1 MPPALHVS
9 QHRLSFDWERWRPTG
24 LRLYLLIALAIE
36 SVMAM
41 CVLLKG
47 KAFAFV
53 DIGADT
59 FCAFVPL
66 QIAFGRQ
73 FRELGELTWSF
84 SLGLG
89 GYIGTLF
96 DPFWFLTAP
105 FPDSWQLGL
114 RLPLY
119 LVKLLLAGGFFYGYL
134 RLIGFRAALAVFGGL
149 GFAFSSYGTINAQWD
164 LLHGVELVQ
173 FSAFLFL
180 LEKYLCQRARWA
192 AIGAGIVVGLGNPFG
207 LYMFALLSLVYL
219 AARYFTAVERGKRIE
234 YLRLVCGF
242 GLWFLAGLLLT
253 APLLFPNLYYFL
265 ESPRVSGKYS
275 MLSTLLDTILSVNG
289 QGVMSAEIA
298 GLLDKSVL
306 GIGNAYGGW
315 GNYLE
320 GPGFYVGLLLLLCI
334 PQLLGPNATRRERWM
349 CIAGLVG
356 IALYFVFPALR
367 YAVYGFGHMAFRFST
382 VWISALI
389 LVLGLAG
396 FRRAFRSR
404 PWPAG
409 ALIGAGFVAGILSA
423 CAFLLTRVVNLQ
435 AAATVAGFLV
445 IYVVLLG
452 CREIFATKHAAL
464 RILLAV
470 FACELMLTALPPIL
484 ERDMVDADGT
494 SPGGM
499 FPGTYRDGTR
509 SALDVIAG
517 FEPDGSFYRVHKTYK
532 SVFLNDALVQ
542 DYHGIQSYFFHAS
555 SITRFIDRMG
565 LPRTIASPNT
575 IGEPGLDR
583 RGALDLLGV
592 RYFLS
597 RDRSLD
603 SAARLVHVAEVGG
616 IHIYRNEAAH
626 QLGTL
631 HDEVAS
637 EAVADRLP
645 PTERDAL
652 LLHTVLVDDPD
663 RIRAEI
669 ARRNG
674 NVVATDVADQLDF
687 RLHNDTRI
695 DATIRSSAAGVL
707 LLSFPFDSGWTAT
720 LDGEPVDLMRADYG
734 LTAMLVGPG
743 HHELAMRYVPPYR
756 GLGIWLCLLSM
767 LVIPIAYLVTRPVR
781 DSSREHGTLTLAPH

>member
-1 MPPALHVS
+1 MPPALHES
-9 QHRLSFDWERWRPTG
+9 LYRLLPDWERWRPRG

-36 SVMAM
+36 SVMAS

-66 QIAFGRQ
+66 QVAFGRQ
-73 FRELGELTWSF
+73 FRELHELTWSF

-96 DPFWFLTAP
+96 DPFWLLTAP
-105 FPDSWQLGL
+105 FPDATQLAL

-119 LVKLLLAGGFFYGYL
+119 LVKLLLAGGLFYGYL
-134 RLIGFRAALAVFGGL
+134 RLIGFRAAIAVFGGL

-192 AIGAGIVVGLGNPFG
+192 AICAGIVVGLGNPFG

-219 AARYFTAVERGKRIE
+219 VARYFVAVERGNRIE
-234 YLRLVCGF
+234 YLTSICRF

-275 MLSTLLDTILSVNG
+275 LLSTLFDTIFSINSRGIV
-289 QGVMSAEIA
+289 SAEIA

-306 GIGNAYGGW
+306 GVGNTYGGW

-334 PQLLGPNATRRERWM
+334 PQLLGPNATRRERWL
-349 CIAGLVG
+349 CIAGIVG

-367 YAVYGFGHMAFRFST
+367 YAVYGFGHTAFRFST
-382 VWISALI
+382 VWISGLI

-396 FRRAFRSR
+396 LRRATSSG
-404 PWPAG
+404 PWQG
-409 ALIGAGFVAGILSA
+409 GVVIGAGIVMGILAA

-435 AAATVAGFLV
+435 AAATVAGFVV
-445 IYVVLLG
+445 IYVAILG
-452 CREIFATKHAAL
+452 WREVFTGKDAAL
-464 RILLAV
+464 RVLLAV
-470 FACELMLTALPPIL
+470 FACELLLTALPPIL
-484 ERDMVDADGT
+484 NRDMVDANGA
-494 SPGGM
+494 SAVGM
-499 FPGTYRDGTR
+499 FPGTYHDGTR
-509 SALDVIAG
+509 NALDAIDSL
-517 FEPDGSFYRVHKTYK
+517 EPEGSFYRVHKTYK
-532 SVFLNDALVQ
+532 SVFLGDALVQ

-575 IGEPGLDR
+575 IAEPGLDR
-583 RGALDLLGV
+583 RKVLDLLGIK
-592 RYFLS
+592 YFLS

-603 SAARLVHVAEVGG
+603 SVTQLSYVTDVGG

-637 EAVADRLP
+637 EATADRLP
-645 PTERDAL
+645 PRKRDAL
-652 LLHTVLVDDPD
+652 LVHTVLVGDPD
-663 RIRAEI
+663 HVKADI
-669 ARRNG
+669 ARLRDG
-674 NVVATDVADQLDF
+674 TPSSDATDELSF
-687 RLHNDTRI
+687 NLHDDTAI
-695 DATIRSSAAGVL
+695 DATIQSSAAKVL
-707 LLSFPFDSGWTAT
+707 LLSFPYDVGWSAT
-720 LDGEPVDLMRADYG
+720 LDGEPVELFRADYG
-734 LTAMLVGPG
+734 LTAMLVGQG
-743 HHELAMRYVPPYR
+743 HHELALRYEPPYR
-756 GLGIWLCLLSM
+756 RLGIWLCLSSVLAIS
-767 LVIPIAYLVTRPVR
+767 IAYLVTRHTRSPVR
-781 DSSREHGTLTLAPH
+781 AHGNAGRTPH